1 MKIIVRGKEFET
13 KQSIIFCG
21 LIVLIL
27 ILCVFIGYYVGHNS
41 AFDEAV
47 MIEVANAR
55 KASDNELLAI
65 NQKISDAQKEIDEKS
80 EIIKAANDYTS
91 NKEQLEQDYK
101 NKSSELDSL
110 NAQITSKQ
118 AELDT
123 LTGNIIKAKSEPKT
137 LSAGEFT
144 VGSDLPAGRYNV
156 SGSSNFV
163 VYSSSGSL
171 KVNTILG
178 SSIVGSGDYVCTLAD
193 GDMMKL
199 SAKTTFTP
207 IE

>member
-13 KQSIIFCG
+13 KQSIGICVAVIVIFALCG
-21 LIVLIL
+21 
-27 ILCVFIGYYVGHNS
+27 FIGYYAGNNAVL
-41 AFDEAV
+41 DEAV
-47 MIEVANAR
+47 MNEVASAR
-55 KASDNELLAI
+55 KQSDEELLSI
-65 NQKISDAQKEIDEKS
+65 EQKISDAQKALEEKN
-80 EIIKAANDYTS
+80 EIIKSADDYAAK
-91 NKEQLEQDYK
+91 KEQLDKDYQT
-101 NKSSELDSL
+101 KSLELDSL

-123 LTGNIIKAKSEPKT
+123 LTGNIVKAKSEPKT

-144 VGSDLPAGRYNV
+144 VGGDLPSGRYNV

-163 VYSSSGSL
+163 VYSSSGTL

-178 SSIVGSGDYVCTLAD
+178 ESRVGKGDYVCTLVS
-193 GDMMKL
+193 GDKMKL
-199 SAKTTFTP
+199 SARTTFTP